1 MSVLLRKLWPP
12 LLALAVIVVALLVLP
27 FAAALAVMALVCLIA
42 IVRVKRPLWRNT
54 LLTAAAFMLGLAG
67 IEFGLYL
74 LEPRGQEVDAVR
86 VQTPEQW
93 YPYDPV
99 VQFRPKPD
107 TVVSARATWKDQL
120 LYDVKYTI
128 LPSGDRAVPG
138 SVDRGP
144 TYLFF
149 GDSYTFAQGVNDD
162 ETAASQFA
170 QRLKPPAHVVN
181 LGVPGWGA
189 THMVRAIEAGLVDK
203 YVIGKVAAVIV
214 WVTPPHLERVTGES
228 SWLDNAPRYDYGA
241 DGKLH
246 YTSTF
251 NQYRWRHPLDGLAYL
266 ARKHL
271 QIVRRLTNA
280 EQERKQTR
288 LYIDLTARLQELVRE
303 RFDAPLILLSNGP
316 EPSPPDQP
324 DFNYLPA
331 FDGLRAIGA
340 PVISIRKLIGPPST
354 WDRYLIPHDGHP
366 TPLLQRMVAE
376 ALIDFFAKADGSKAG
391 PAN

>member
-1 MSVLLRKLWPP
+1 MSGFLRKLWPS
-12 LLALAVIVVALLVLP
+12 LAALAVTVVSLIVLP
-27 FAAALAVMALVCLIA
+27 FAAALAVIAVVCLLA
-42 IVRVKRPLWRNT
+42 IVRFKTPLWRNAA
-54 LLTAAAFMLGLAG
+54 LIMAAFLLGLAG
-67 IEFGLYL
+67 IEFGLSV
-74 LEPRGQEVDAVR
+74 LEPRGEEVGAVR

-99 VQFRPKPD
+99 VQFRPLPN
-107 TVVSARATWKDQL
+107 TVVKAHATYRGQL

-138 SVDRGP
+138 SVDAGP

-149 GDSYTFAQGVNDD
+149 GDSYAFAEGVEDA

-170 QRLKPPAHVVN
+170 QRLTPPAHVVN

-189 THMVRAIEAGLVDK
+189 THMVRAIEAGLVDR
-203 YVIGKVAAVIV
+203 YVVGKVAAVIV

-246 YTSTF
+246 YSSTF

-266 ARKHL
+266 ARTRL

-280 EQERKQTR
+280 AQERKQAQ
-288 LYIDLTARLQELVRE
+288 LYIDLTRRLQELVKE

-316 EPSPPDQP
+316 EPVPPGSKDQY
-324 DFNYLPA
+324 DLQYLPA
-331 FDGLRAIGA
+331 FEGLRRIGA
-340 PVISIRKLIGPPST
+340 PVISVRNMLGDPAT
-354 WDRYLIPHDGHP
+354 WDRYFIPHDGHP
-366 TPLLQRMVAE
+366 TVLLNRMVGE
-376 ALIDFFAKADGSKAG
+376 ALAQYFQKH
-391 PAN
+391 

>member
-1 MSVLLRKLWPP
+1 MSRFLRKLWPP
-12 LLALAVIVVALLVLP
+12 LLALAVIVVAVVELP
-27 FAAALAVMALVCLIA
+27 FAAALAVIALVCLVA
-42 IVRVKRPLWRNT
+42 IVRLKTPFWRNAS
-54 LLTAAAFMLGLAG
+54 LATAAFLLGLAG

-74 LEPRGQEVDAVR
+74 LEPSGQEVGAVR

-99 VQFRPKPD
+99 VQFRPRPD
-107 TVVSARATWKDQL
+107 TVVTARATWKDQP

-138 SVDRGP
+138 SVDQAP

-149 GDSYTFAQGVNDD
+149 GDSYAFAEGVNDD

-251 NQYRWRHPLDGLAYL
+251 NQYRWTHPLEGLAYL
-266 ARKHL
+266 ARTRL
-271 QIVRRLTNA
+271 QLVLRLTNA
-280 EQERKQTR
+280 EQERKQAK
-288 LYIDLTARLQELVRE
+288 LYVDLTRRLQELVRE

-316 EPSPPDQP
+316 EAAPPDQP
-324 DFNYLPA
+324 DLQFLPA
-331 FDGLRAIGA
+331 FEGLRSIGA
-340 PVISIRKLIGPPST
+340 PVISVRKMIGPRST
-354 WDRYLIPHDGHP
+354 WDRYFIPHDGHP
-366 TPLLQRMVAE
+366 TALLNRMVAE
-376 ALIDFFAKADGSKAG
+376 ALIDHFAKSQR
-391 PAN
+391 PN